1 MTNPRRVV
9 VCTSALKPD
18 HVLLE
23 KALNGQAVLLIGQGS
38 CQGTVAAMGI
48 CSHDYEDGEE
58 AVGGAADVG
67 TGVVDP
73 PMGLDA
79 PADELWT
86 RRGRRP
92 PEAEEKET

>member
-1 MTNPRRVV
+1 MNPRRVV

-18 HVLLE
+18 HVLFE

-48 CSHDYEDGEE
+48 CSHDYEDGEV
-58 AVGGAADVG
+58 AAGGAADA
-67 TGVVDP
+67 GVVDP
-73 PMGLDA
+73 PVGFDA
-79 PADELWT
+79 PADEMWT

-92 PEAEEKET
+92 PGAEEEET